1 MIILGIDPGTATT
14 GYGVIKKEGNVLTV
28 LEYGCIRTEANL
40 DLKIR
45 LRIIEEDLI
54 EIIES
59 FKPDV
64 ASVEQLFFCNNAKTA
79 LSVGHARGVILLVLA
94 KNEIPSFE
102 YTPLQ
107 VKQTISGYGK
117 ASKKQIQ
124 EMVKI
129 LLKMKEI
136 PRPDDAADALAIAM
150 CHLQNANFID
160 KISQNS

>member
-14 GYGVIKKEGNVLTV
+14 GYGVIKKEGSVLTV
-28 LEYGCIRTEANL
+28 LEYGCIRTEANQ

-79 LSVGHARGVILLVLA
+79 LAVGHARGVILLTLEKSGMPVY
-94 KNEIPSFE
+94 E

-107 VKQTISGYGK
+107 VKQAVSGYGK

-160 KISQNS
+160 KISQN

>member
-1 MIILGIDPGTATT
+1 VIILGIDPGTATT
-14 GYGVIKKEGNVLTV
+14 GYGVIKKEGSVLTV
-28 LEYGCIRTEANL
+28 LEYGCIRTEANQ

-79 LSVGHARGVILLVLA
+79 LAVGHARGVILLTLEKSGMPVY
-94 KNEIPSFE
+94 E

-107 VKQTISGYGK
+107 VKQAVSGYGK

-160 KISQNS
+160 KISQN

>member
-1 MIILGIDPGTATT
+1 MIILGIDPRTATT
-14 GYGVIKKEGNVLTV
+14 GYGVIKKEGSVLTV
-28 LEYGCIRTEANL
+28 LEYGCIRTEANQ

-79 LSVGHARGVILLVLA
+79 LAVGHARGVILLTLEKSGMPVY
-94 KNEIPSFE
+94 E

-107 VKQTISGYGK
+107 VKQAVSGYGK

-160 KISQNS
+160 KISQN